1 MNLNARS
8 SASTYPQPHFWEALA
23 KGSFE
28 LPRCAVCAEWQAPGG
43 WRCTRC
49 GSELMNWHEA
59 SGDGTVYS
67 LMEKHTGL
75 MEKHEGP
82 APFAQTQVIVV
93 VELDEG
99 PRTMGVM
106 STEQGHAEVGMRVAA
121 RRSPAG
127 ETDGLPPFVESV
139 N

>member
-1 MNLNARS
+1 MKMPRAPGS
-8 SASTYPQPHFWEALA
+8 HFWEALA

-59 SGDGTVYS
+59 SGEGTVYS
-67 LMEKHTGL
+67 LMEKH
-75 MEKHEGP
+75 EGP
-82 APFAQTQVIVV
+82 ASVAQTQVIVV
-93 VELDEG
+93 VELNEG

-106 STEQGHAEVGMRVAA
+106 SAEQGHAEVGMRVAA
-121 RRSPAG
+121 RRSAAG
-127 ETDGLPPFVESV
+127 ETDGLPPFAESV